1 MYVQIRYV
9 LMVRPIRESG
19 CGSMTDCHSG
29 ISRDFS
35 QFIGRQSP
43 FAEQQGRKRFS
54 FRPAFSS
61 QQKRSNCACAFS
73 VPADQP
79 FAQQPFRVRQPQPYK
94 KCFRRGLFGH
104 WASFIACPDFSRSL
118 VNRVASLTPLKYS
131 QQVTKPFRDLDQMI
145 FLVSFLIPTL
155 FLVVTTG
162 DVLDRSHPDYLQDS
176 YSVIV
181 NGRLR
186 VNFDFW

>member
-1 MYVQIRYV
+1 
-9 LMVRPIRESG
+9 
-19 CGSMTDCHSG
+19 
-29 ISRDFS
+29 
-35 QFIGRQSP
+35 
-43 FAEQQGRKRFS
+43 
-54 FRPAFSS
+54 
-61 QQKRSNCACAFS
+61 
-73 VPADQP
+73 
-79 FAQQPFRVRQPQPYK
+79 
-94 KCFRRGLFGH
+94 
-104 WASFIACPDFSRSL
+104 
-118 VNRVASLTPLKYS
+118 
-131 QQVTKPFRDLDQMI
+131 MI